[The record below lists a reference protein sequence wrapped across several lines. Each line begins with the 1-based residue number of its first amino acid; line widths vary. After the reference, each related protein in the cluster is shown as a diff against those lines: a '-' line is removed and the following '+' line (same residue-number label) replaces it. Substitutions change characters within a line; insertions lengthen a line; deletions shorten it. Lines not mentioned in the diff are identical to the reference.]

1 MSLMEKDKFDQI
13 FDEAFDEAAKNLTTP
28 DPTASWNRIENRL
41 KRRSKRR
48 TWLHILP
55 YLVASFILG
64 AAIFGTPTS
73 TKAFSPIFQHMKSFK
88 NDVVSFIFGSLD
100 TTNTKPKT
108 APPPDASED
117 TSEDALGGLDI
128 AVGQS
133 TEKHYRSWAE
143 VTQHN
148 VFPPVA
154 IEYIP
159 DGFKQSDIIL
169 FFKSTQETATKAVL
183 LFTNEANERFI
194 LKMDVLGRNETITS
208 NNDTANG
215 TLETIP
221 IHDSEAYLFVTADDR
236 KILEYLYTNMHIS
249 ISGSLSKE
257 DLIKI
262 AENIKKREG

>member
-1 MSLMEKDKFDQI
+1 MEKDKFDQI

-28 DPTASWNRIENRL
+28 DPTASWNRIEIRL

-48 TWLHILP
+48 IWLHILP

-64 AAIFGTPTS
+64 AALFGTPTS
-73 TKAFSPIFQHMKSFK
+73 TKAFSPIFQHIKSFK

-100 TTNTKPKT
+100 TTNTTPKT
-108 APPPDASED
+108 APPPDVSSE
-117 TSEDALGGLDI
+117 TSGGLDV
-128 AVGQS
+128 AVGQLI
-133 TEKHYRSWAE
+133 EQHYSSWTE
-143 VTQHN
+143 VTQQN

-169 FFKSTQETATKAVL
+169 FFKPTQETAIKAVL

-194 LKMDVLGRNETITS
+194 LTMNLLGRNETITS
-208 NNDTANG
+208 NNDTTNG

-221 IHDSEAYLFVTADDR
+221 IHDSEAYLFITADNR
-236 KILEYLYTNMHIS
+236 KILEYLYTNLHIS

-262 AENIKKREG
+262 AENIKKRGG